1 MARQQSNGKC
11 IYCEKSFAK
20 GGMTKHLASCEVR
33 QGAMSE
39 PLGVGV
45 GKGKPRTTTIYHLQI
60 EGAERPAY
68 WMHIEIPG
76 DAELDLLD
84 GFLRAIWLEC
94 CGHLSMFQI
103 AGQVYQSDPE
113 TADEFDESA
122 MSGTRIDSVLE
133 PGMAFH
139 HEYDFGTTTYLTLK
153 VVGVREG
160 QAVGET
166 VQFMAR
172 NDPPELV
179 CDQCGKPATKIC
191 VECAWDDA
199 GLLCNACAKKHKC
212 GSEMLLPVVNSPRM
226 GECGYTGGEWD

>member
-1 MARQQSNGKC
+1 MAKKQSNGKC
-11 IYCEKSFAK
+11 SYCEQSFAK
-20 GGMTKHLASCEVR
+20 GGMTKHLASCKVR
-33 QGAMSE
+33 QTAMGE
-39 PLGVGV
+39 PLGEGV
-45 GKGKPRTTTIYHLQI
+45 GKGEPRTTTIYHLQI

-68 WMHIEIPG
+68 WLHIEIPG

-113 TADEFDESA
+113 AAWEFDENT
-122 MSGTRIDSVLE
+122 METQIDKALE
-133 PGMAFH
+133 PGMTFR

-166 VQFMAR
+166 VQLMAR
-172 NDPPELV
+172 NEPPELV
-179 CDQCGKPATKIC
+179 CDQCGKPATEIC
-191 VECAWDDA
+191 PQCVWDGE
-199 GLLCNACAKKHKC
+199 GLLCKACAKKHEC
-212 GSEMLLPVVNSPRM
+212 GPDFLLPVVNSPRA